1 MFDAIWSVVGPIVG
15 VLAIISFFILIGGFG
30 FILFFLLYSANRPIQ
45 LPPKDKQ
52 HSQLTELAWCQQ
64 NGSESVIVLIIR
76 VIK

>member
-15 VLAIISFFILIGGFG
+15 VLAIISFFFILIGGFG

-52 HSQLTELAWCQQ
+52 HS
-64 NGSESVIVLIIR
+64 
-76 VIK
+76 